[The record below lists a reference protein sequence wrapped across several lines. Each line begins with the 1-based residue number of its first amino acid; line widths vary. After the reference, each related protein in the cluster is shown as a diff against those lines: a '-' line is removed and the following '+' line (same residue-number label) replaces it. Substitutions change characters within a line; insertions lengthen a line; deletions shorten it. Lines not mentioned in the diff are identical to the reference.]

1 LDTSAANDG
10 SDANASSDAPATAAT
25 NDASDAGG
33 NGDASDASTNGDA
46 TAADASDGSGMHDAA
61 EAAATGDASDASST
75 GDASDSGAA
84 ATGQMYVINAG
95 PQNNDGVILRFASP
109 ASIAGNVAPKATIS
123 GAASTLLC
131 PHFGYLDVPNN
142 RLFVGDPCAAAVDVF
157 DAVSTLNGAVAP
169 SRRITGTLTT
179 FAPRAPFN
187 GNPSM
192 MAVAVDTSRDILYVS
207 TSNQSGGVAAIAV
220 FAGASTAAGNI
231 APTRVI
237 TTPTN
242 PGRMLN
248 FNHGVVSDTANDR
261 LYVAS
266 LRDSSVLVF
275 DGASTVSGSTPPV
288 RWVSGTSTG
297 LGGNDPIFMQ
307 LDASG
312 DLIVDCR
319 SAALT
324 PTTGFIEVFAASHFL
339 SAVAGNINVA
349 PVRTA
354 ITGSMTT
361 LAGPHMIAYEADSD
375 ELYVA
380 NAFGGDVLV
389 FPSFASAAGNVA
401 PTRVLGGSSTG
412 LSIPPTA
419 SSPRTA
425 TGVFLDATR

>member
-1 LDTSAANDG
+1 MFF
-10 SDANASSDAPATAAT
+10 
-25 NDASDAGG
+25 
-33 NGDASDASTNGDA
+33 
-46 TAADASDGSGMHDAA
+46 ADPFAMPPSG
-61 EAAATGDASDASST
+61 
-75 GDASDSGAA
+75 
-84 ATGQMYVINAG
+84 
-95 PQNNDGVILRFASP
+95 L
-109 ASIAGNVAPKATIS
+109 
-123 GAASTLLC
+123 
-131 PHFGYLDVPNN
+131 
-142 RLFVGDPCAAAVDVF
+142 
-157 DAVSTLNGAVAP
+157 
-169 SRRITGTLTT
+169 
-179 FAPRAPFN
+179 
-187 GNPSM
+187 
-192 MAVAVDTSRDILYVS
+192 VAVREVRLL
-207 TSNQSGGVAAIAV
+207 A
-220 FAGASTAAGNI
+220 
-231 APTRVI
+231 APT
-237 TTPTN
+237 
-242 PGRMLN
+242 
-248 FNHGVVSDTANDR
+248 
-261 LYVAS
+261 AS
-266 LRDSSVLVF
+266 L
-275 DGASTVSGSTPPV
+275 
-288 RWVSGTSTG
+288 G
-297 LGGNDPIFMQ
+297 LGENHWSSSAHYWDRRMQ